1 MLMPVLTFAYAHTGF
16 AYADI
21 LSYAE
26 LMLAYAHQSFA
37 YATPY
42 KGPLPKH
49 EREGLEV

>member
-1 MLMPVLTFAYAHTGF
+1 MPVLTFAYAHTGF

-42 KGPLPKH
+42 KGPRPKP